1 MKLDNFYEGTPGKS
15 TDPKQTILPFF
26 GFEAGTRNH
35 YYQRTI
41 DVPDSYSKTGYSPVT
56 RTESD
61 EYIVFKRTEG
71 ASPEED
77 EFVRYCHKRIMDTP
91 YIPTSL
97 KEFYDSIPVVIG
109 PNRFP
114 MKIVLPIL
122 VAIGAIALI
131 ASLLS
136 IGLISFES
144 FGAGLVMIPLVT
156 VYFSFWVG
164 LGIDAIVD
172 SIRTSI
178 QKNSRPPF
186 HTLSESAIEKI
197 RQQYFALMV
206 EKYGAL
212 AGDALRRYA
221 IKKGYDRK

>member
-41 DVPDSYSKTGYSPVT
+41 NVRDPDSKTGYSPVT

-71 ASPEED
+71 ATSEEE
-77 EFVRYCHKRIMDTP
+77 EFVLHCHKRIMDTP

-97 KEFYDSIPVVIG
+97 KEFYDSIPVEVG
-109 PNRFP
+109 PNYFP

-122 VAIGAIALI
+122 VIIGAVILVINIINSGSVSVEAL
-131 ASLLS
+131 
-136 IGLISFES
+136 
-144 FGAGLVMIPLVT
+144 GAGLVMIPLVT
-156 VYFSFWVG
+156 AWFSFWLG
-164 LGIDAIVD
+164 LGIDAIVE

-178 QKNSRPPF
+178 KKNSRPPL
-186 HTLSESAIEKI
+186 HTLSESAVEKI

-206 EKYGAL
+206 EEYGSR

-221 IKKGYDRK
+221 IKKGYDRR